1 MRQLEENEQRGQL
14 EQVRAKLVEASG
26 LVREAVDLSLEVLCR
41 NIRPNPAVSRLWED
55 FLGDFLGYVK
65 QKGRERKRNLFA
77 TISFARIWRR

>member
-1 MRQLEENEQRGQL
+1 MKQPEDCGQMDQLKQARE
-14 EQVRAKLVEASG
+14 KLAEARR

-41 NIRPNPAVSRLWED
+41 DTRPNPVVSRLWED
-55 FLGDFLGYVK
+55 FLGDFLGYIQ